1 MLQGVATRRC
11 RQIPNRRLFYP
22 KPNRRRLWSGGWLIG
37 YAQGL
42 SRAAWLRGGG
52 AAARCGLYE
61 EFSRKT
67 MPNEDA
73 ENEGL
78 DRQDLP
84 ESSEPPKGES
94 GDRSELA
101 GHSDQSDE
109 LIVPTGDISQREA
122 AALIRD
128 AAGQLNDFLA
138 DRRRESEELARR
150 MTRIEEEIQNNGN
163 AGRHLTALSVI
174 VAIIAFLAT
183 TGLWRLARHQSDV
196 QSALRQTM
204 TEVKAS
210 RDASMEAIG
219 AGLGTVKEAFAGGIK
234 GLEAELSGQREVAK
248 RLEKQLGETSQR
260 VAGVRE
266 HVSKQLEQQSELT
279 KTERARI
286 VNEIKTEISGLETAL
301 EKRSREL
308 AKQSEEL
315 KSQQKEF
322 SEAAAKAKGERQAMI
337 RAATETVNAQLLSLQ
352 TMLDTLETE
361 PDSSATATAAVGKN
375 KDAQAGSQ
383 PNKPD
388 AGKQPAASPGKPK
401 QPQKLKS
408 EKAGNQK
415 PVAET
420 PVGKPAEKKPA
431 EKKPAEKKP
440 GGKEPAANPATD
452 EKPAG
457 EKPKQVPSEKGSPK
471 ESSVADSG
479 PAQKAAQA
487 EAVSPKEAAKPTKAD
502 KPAPQ
507 SAEPEQDKPQPVQGS
522 KDKA

>member
-1 MLQGVATRRC
+1 
-11 RQIPNRRLFYP
+11 
-22 KPNRRRLWSGGWLIG
+22 
-37 YAQGL
+37 
-42 SRAAWLRGGG
+42 
-52 AAARCGLYE
+52 
-61 EFSRKT
+61 

-361 PDSSATATAAVGKN
+361 PDSAATATAAVGKN
-375 KDAQAGSQ
+375 KDTQAGSQ
-383 PNKPD
+383 PN
-388 AGKQPAASPGKPK
+388 
-401 QPQKLKS
+401 
-408 EKAGNQK
+408 
-415 PVAET
+415 
-420 PVGKPAEKKPA
+420 
-431 EKKPAEKKP
+431 
-440 GGKEPAANPATD
+440 
-452 EKPAG
+452 
-457 EKPKQVPSEKGSPK
+457 
-471 ESSVADSG
+471 
-479 PAQKAAQA
+479 
-487 EAVSPKEAAKPTKAD
+487 
-502 KPAPQ
+502 
-507 SAEPEQDKPQPVQGS
+507 
-522 KDKA
+522 

>member
-1 MLQGVATRRC
+1 
-11 RQIPNRRLFYP
+11 
-22 KPNRRRLWSGGWLIG
+22 
-37 YAQGL
+37 
-42 SRAAWLRGGG
+42 
-52 AAARCGLYE
+52 
-61 EFSRKT
+61 
-67 MPNEDA
+67 
-73 ENEGL
+73 
-78 DRQDLP
+78 
-84 ESSEPPKGES
+84 
-94 GDRSELA
+94 
-101 GHSDQSDE
+101 
-109 LIVPTGDISQREA
+109 
-122 AALIRD
+122 
-128 AAGQLNDFLA
+128 
-138 DRRRESEELARR
+138 

-361 PDSSATATAAVGKN
+361 GH
-375 KDAQAGSQ
+375 
-383 PNKPD
+383 
-388 AGKQPAASPGKPK
+388 
-401 QPQKLKS
+401 LRS
-408 EKAGNQK
+408 EGLSD
-415 PVAET
+415 
-420 PVGKPAEKKPA
+420 GIH
-431 EKKPAEKKP
+431 
-440 GGKEPAANPATD
+440 
-452 EKPAG
+452 
-457 EKPKQVPSEKGSPK
+457 SR
-471 ESSVADSG
+471 
-479 PAQKAAQA
+479 
-487 EAVSPKEAAKPTKAD
+487 
-502 KPAPQ
+502 
-507 SAEPEQDKPQPVQGS
+507 
-522 KDKA
+522 